1 MNMQASARPTDS
13 RTPEQVLHRLDWEVL
28 RRLDGILQ
36 GDYRSLFMGGGLD
49 FADLREYQPPDDV
62 RHIDWNVTAR
72 MNLPYVRQFM
82 EDREVTA
89 WFLLDLS
96 TSMSF
101 GALERRK
108 ESVTVDFVGMLARL
122 LTRNGNRVGAI
133 LYDNKVESVIPPRG
147 GRPQVLR
154 LISAVQ
160 RLGGKSSPGGSM
172 TDLSALLHRARNS
185 IKRRSLVFLVSDFIC
200 EPGWERTM
208 DQLNRK
214 HELLAVRLWDPRE
227 VDLPDVGVVLVE
239 DSETGAQMTVDTSDR
254 GFRRRFREAALR
266 RESDLRQA
274 FSRAGVGELALSTDE
289 DLVTAIL
296 RFASLRRRAR
306 LSRPPRPA
314 EWHPG
319 PTGTPTGTRKLP

>member
-1 MNMQASARPTDS
+1 MQAPVLSSDQRA
-13 RTPEQVLHRLDWEVL
+13 PERVLHRLDWQVL

-49 FADLREYQPPDDV
+49 FAELREYQPPDDI

-72 MNLPYVRQFM
+72 MDMPYVRRYL

-96 TSMSF
+96 PSMAF

-108 ESVTVDFVGMLARL
+108 ESVVVDFVGVLARL

-133 LYDNKVESVIPPRG
+133 LYDNNVEFAIPPRS

-154 LISAVQ
+154 LINDIQ
-160 RLGGKSSPGGSM
+160 RQQSSPGGAM
-172 TDLSALLHRARNS
+172 TDLSKLLESAFNS

-200 EPGWERTM
+200 LPGWDKAM

-214 HELLAVRLWDPRE
+214 HDLLAVRLWDPRE
-227 VDLPDVGVVLVE
+227 ADLPDVGVVLVE
-239 DSETGAQMTVDTSDR
+239 DSETGAQMSVDTSDR
-254 GFRRRFREAALR
+254 GFRRRFHEAARRREAEL
-266 RESDLRQA
+266 EQT
-274 FSRAGVGELALSTDE
+274 FKRAGVDELSLSTEE
-289 DLVTAIL
+289 DLVLAIL
-296 RFASLRRRAR
+296 RFASLRSRAR
-306 LSRPPRPA
+306 RPQ
-314 EWHPG
+314 W
-319 PTGTPTGTRKLP
+319 